1 MTLYDTFK
9 GETKTLLNHHEFIN
23 RGEKKMK
30 EKKNGNESMTD
41 INQQGNRTLH
51 VTDTNSI

>member
-1 MTLYDTFK
+1 MIHLR

-51 VTDTNSI
+51 VTGTNSN

>member
-41 INQQGNRTLH
+41 INQQRNRTLH